1 MFKKNLLLKCAL
13 KWSRYGFSLYVL
25 VWKVGNISSSDT
37 IYDVW
42 GWLIFSNFEFSLL
55 EANIGNFVLN
65 WPIQS
70 PFGIFGV
77 KIILTRHFI

>member
-42 GWLIFSNFEFSLL
+42 GVLILPTLSSLL
-55 EANIGNFVLN
+55 EANIGNFVLD

-77 KIILTRHFI
+77 KIIITRHFI